1 MLNTLEEL
9 LSGTGQG
16 PYTPPT
22 KTPATAYERGSY
34 PSPEQLSTIQG
45 FAGVKRDPKGNYG
58 GFNRDQVKAFQ
69 QLYNDLTPDSP
80 IKVDGIHGNQT
91 AAAAY
96 DLLTRYG
103 GKKAQPSAA
112 PAFTPTEASPL
123 SFDEYTG
130 RNPLNDMLEQFKP
143 KKEISEERMN
153 KAAGFAALGALLRN
167 VVDANYGSQG
177 AQIVQH
183 TDPEWAMKLSKR
195 YEQLKDQRKADEL
208 RYNMLRLQDGMR
220 GRDRYDSYRDRID
233 ERNMNNSDFATR
245 QKFED
250 ENKQY
255 WYDRQ
260 RADHLSDYNRN
271 KADQYTMMDEQ
282 TAKQKE
288 LARFNSNLQEGAFER
303 RLKKM
308 RELGVTST
316 GKPANGSG
324 GYGGGKPFM
333 TYYDAASRQN
343 LPLTDGQA
351 MEVVNWA
358 FNNKLITDSDLS
370 AMRQSM
376 NGVGSKNEVIRLVQ
390 KAIPAYM
397 KAMSTTPQRQTTST
411 GTPSLL
417 ERRPVS
423 GGSTPRKTSGA
434 PTSIAVPKSVSAML
448 QGGLSMDEAQREY
461 DELSAQGYS
470 DDDIYNVIAQ

>member
-9 LSGTGQG
+9 LSETGQG

-22 KTPATAYERGSY
+22 NTPATSFERGSY
-34 PSPEQLSTIQG
+34 LSPEELSSIQS

-58 GFNRDQVKAFQ
+58 GFNADQVKAFQ
-69 QLYNDLTPDSP
+69 SLYNNLTPDSP

-130 RNPLNDMLEQFKP
+130 RNPLNDLLEQFKP

-233 ERNMNNSDFATR
+233 ERNMNNRDFATR

-271 KADQYTMMDEQ
+271 KADQYTMMDKQ

-316 GKPANGSG
+316 GKPANESG
-324 GYGGGKPFM
+324 GSGGGKPFM

-351 MEVVNWA
+351 MEILNFA
-358 FNNKLITDSDLS
+358 YNNNAITENDLS
-370 AMRQSM
+370 ALK
-376 NGVGSKNEVIRLVQ
+376 GSLDGAGKALEVKRLVQ
-390 KAIPAYM
+390 KAMPYYLKATKSRQQPKQIGVPPLLQRDPAP
-397 KAMSTTPQRQTTST
+397 AAQ
-411 GTPSLL
+411 PSF
-417 ERRPVS
+417 R
-423 GGSTPRKTSGA
+423 TSGA

>member
-1 MLNTLEEL
+1 MPNTLEEL
-9 LSGTGQG
+9 LSGAGQG

-22 KTPATAYERGSY
+22 NT
-34 PSPEQLSTIQG
+34 
-45 FAGVKRDPKGNYG
+45 
-58 GFNRDQVKAFQ
+58 
-69 QLYNDLTPDSP
+69 
-80 IKVDGIHGNQT
+80 
-91 AAAAY
+91 
-96 DLLTRYG
+96 
-103 GKKAQPSAA
+103 

-130 RNPLNDMLEQFKP
+130 RNPLNDLLEQFKP

-183 TDPEWAMKLSKR
+183 TDPELAMKLSKR

-220 GRDRYDSYRDRID
+220 GRDRYDAYRDRID
-233 ERNMNNSDFATR
+233 ERNMNNRDFATR
-245 QKFED
+245 QKFEN

-271 KADQYTMMDEQ
+271 KADQYAMMDKQ

-288 LARFNSNLQEGAFER
+288 LARFKSNLQEGVYER
-303 RLKKM
+303 RLKKK

-324 GYGGGKPFM
+324 GSGGGNPFM
-333 TYYDAASRQN
+333 TYYDANSRQN
-343 LPLTDGQA
+343 IPITDGQA
-351 MEVVNWA
+351 MEILNFA
-358 FNNKLITDSDLS
+358 YNNNAITNNDLS
-370 AMRQSM
+370 ALK
-376 NGVGSKNEVIRLVQ
+376 GSLDGAGKALEVKRLVQ
-390 KAIPAYM
+390 KAMPFYL
-397 KAMSTTPQRQTTST
+397 KAMNAGQQPKQTGVPPLLQRTP
-411 GTPSLL
+411 TPAAQPSF
-417 ERRPVS
+417 R
-423 GGSTPRKTSGA
+423 TSGA

>member
-1 MLNTLEEL
+1 MFNTLEEL

-22 KTPATAYERGSY
+22 NRYSFDPNNNPKDDRTKVEYFN
-34 PSPEQLSTIQG
+34 TITRQ
-45 FAGVKRDPKGNYG
+45 PQGNYAQFDPEAVKAWQRLYKHNTG
-58 GFNRDQVKAFQ
+58 KDISVDGFSGDETYLAALRDQISRWDKGDKSEVK
-69 QLYNDLTPDSP
+69 L
-80 IKVDGIHGNQT
+80 
-91 AAAAY
+91 
-96 DLLTRYG
+96 
-103 GKKAQPSAA
+103 PSY
-112 PAFTPTEASPL
+112 TPTEATPL

-130 RNPLNDMLEQFKP
+130 RNPLNDLLEQFKP

-220 GRDRYDSYRDRID
+220 GRDRYDAYRDRID
-233 ERNMNNSDFATR
+233 ERNMNNRDFATR

-260 RADHLSDYNRN
+260 RADHLSDYSRSR
-271 KADQYTMMDEQ
+271 ADQLDMMDRQ

-288 LARFNSNLQEGAFER
+288 LAKYNSNLQEGAWER

-308 RELGVTST
+308 QELGVTSN
-316 GKPANGSG
+316 GKPVGASG
-324 GYGGGKPFM
+324 GSGKPFM
-333 TYYDAASRQN
+333 TVSLNGRDV
-343 LPLTDGQA
+343 PMTDGQA
-351 MEVVNWA
+351 MAVFNWA
-358 FNNKLITDSDLS
+358 LRNRGLSKDDLS
-370 AMRQSM
+370 IMKSALD
-376 NGVGSKNEVIRLVQ
+376 GAGKTLEVKRIVQ
-390 KAIPAYM
+390 KAVGKYMEAQARWQQTDGGQAVQPTPLFPQQPARTSNTGYN
-397 KAMSTTPQRQTTST
+397 QTT
-411 GTPSLL
+411 
-417 ERRPVS
+417 
-423 GGSTPRKTSGA
+423 GA
-434 PTSIAVPKSVSAML
+434 PPSAAIPNTIQLLMKRGKNY
-448 QGGLSMDEAQREY
+448 QEAQDAFGKMQANGID
-461 DELSAQGYS
+461 DETAYNMLMQA
-470 DDDIYNVIAQ
+470 DD

>member
-208 RYNMLRLQDGMR
+208 RYNMLRLQDGIR

-233 ERNMNNSDFATR
+233 ERNMNNRDFATR
-245 QKFED
+245 QKFKD

-260 RADHLSDYNRN
+260 RADRLSDYNRN
-271 KADQYTMMDEQ
+271 KADQYTMMDKQ

-288 LARFNSNLQEGAFER
+288 LARFNNNLQERAFER

-324 GYGGGKPFM
+324 GSGGMIASDGNKPFFV
-333 TYYDAASRQN
+333 ASVNGRN
-343 LPLTDGQA
+343 VPLTKGEFWAVHNWITRNDKLTKDDINLTKLALDGA
-351 MEVVNWA
+351 SKI
-358 FNNKLITDSDLS
+358 NND
-370 AMRQSM
+370 MR
-376 NGVGSKNEVIRLVQ
+376 VVQ
-390 KAIPAYM
+390 KYIGEYMQAQQKQASKAPQVFPSSEQSTTSGVPASIAIPNTVQLLMKRGMKYEKAQDAFSKMQANGIDDETAYN
-397 KAMSTTPQRQTTST
+397 
-411 GTPSLL
+411 
-417 ERRPVS
+417 
-423 GGSTPRKTSGA
+423 
-434 PTSIAVPKSVSAML
+434 ML
-448 QGGLSMDEAQREY
+448 MQAED
-461 DELSAQGYS
+461 
-470 DDDIYNVIAQ
+470 